1 MRLIQGHAASRRR
14 WGCAARTPWT
24 LDIGQSRCPVR
35 QGSLISKTANW
46 FVQFPPLFRCERGWS
61 RVSPTGP
68 KKRRSARPRGG
79 GGKLRD
85 GHFFDGVR
93 SASRRR
99 SIALCRTVVLRLR
112 VALQS
117 AVPPRRNV
125 FALTRHPL
133 GTRSRRN
140 SGRYSKER
148 ARKVKAL
155 RFPARTAHC
164 ETRARKR
171 LQGIPSPVARSL
183 RHFSP
188 SAEPLR
194 PTRELGV
201 IQIRLIPV
209 IFQSF
214 IRPGERCEGRGEAPA
229 GEVWPHTLLCGRQG
243 VLGNWN
249 PGITGLAGMR
259 TKPMEEAGRG
269 EGKYKDAST
278 QQGKGLPWKEKRR
291 RACPNGIDPKLKTAR
306 FRLDEF
312 ISPPSGFLREENRA
326 SRATKS
332 RGIILPVKCFCGYT
346 NLLLCYSTFKD
357 NSSL

>member
-1 MRLIQGHAASRRR
+1 MAARMNFGGAPRRATMGTRRGTGRRPDIVATYSGARGQPAALGLRGAHPLDAGHRPVEVSRSPGEPNFENGKLVCPVSAFIPLRKGLVTRVADWTQKEEVRAAPGGWGKASRRSLFR
-14 WGCAARTPWT
+14 RG
-24 LDIGQSRCPVR
+24 PVR
-35 QGSLISKTANW
+35 Q
-46 FVQFPPLFRCERGWS
+46 
-61 RVSPTGP
+61 SPT
-68 KKRRSARPRGG
+68 
-79 GGKLRD
+79 
-85 GHFFDGVR
+85 
-93 SASRRR
+93 
-99 SIALCRTVVLRLR
+99 IALCRTVVLRLR

-291 RACPNGIDPKLKTAR
+291 RACPNGIR
-306 FRLDEF
+306 
-312 ISPPSGFLREENRA
+312 N
-326 SRATKS
+326 
-332 RGIILPVKCFCGYT
+332 
-346 NLLLCYSTFKD
+346 
-357 NSSL
+357 